1 MWIEEMIWNEVNIQK
16 PIDCFLTI
24 WRWRCCAL
32 FTTGFA
38 YDCLLQHYDDL
49 SIVSFST
56 ILFFSPILYVAVPKL
71 KSSAAEDL
79 RFLMR
84 KRMYRLPFVR
94 RMCVCV
100 CASVA
105 LQWIEYNQQK
115 SSLTLWHIKISV
127 LWSQV
132 PGLNFFSIISFF
144 WWWSKTILISEMYIS
159 VKAEKSTS
167 GHFCMCSGPDNDS
180 SVGKRFDW
188 TNRVHICNIATFSG
202 EG

>member
-1 MWIEEMIWNEVNIQK
+1 ML
-16 PIDCFLTI
+16 CFIYDRVRLWLFVTTL
-24 WRWRCCAL
+24 WRSVHCQFLDDSLLLSHSICCGAQIKVECSWRFEIFDAKENVPTPFCP
-32 FTTGFA
+32 A
-38 YDCLLQHYDDL
+38 Y
-49 SIVSFST
+49 V
-56 ILFFSPILYVAVPKL
+56 
-71 KSSAAEDL
+71 
-79 RFLMR
+79 
-84 KRMYRLPFVR
+84 
-94 RMCVCV
+94 CVCV

-105 LQWIEYNQQK
+105 LQWIEDNQQK

-132 PGLNFFSIISFF
+132 PGLNFFYIISFF